1 MSDRKPALPAN
12 REFVFRT
19 IRLLMLAD
27 IVMGGVLIV
36 LGWFVLNFPALALAG
51 AFLAGMGI
59 ALTILF
65 SVLAR
70 RAAEAARKGPHEL
83 RR

>member
-1 MSDRKPALPAN
+1 MSDPRPAPPAS

-27 IVMGGVLIV
+27 IVAGGVLIV
-36 LGWFVLNFPALALAG
+36 LGWFVLDMQVLAIAG
-51 AFLAGMGI
+51 AFLACMGI
-59 ALTILF
+59 GLTILF
-65 SVLAR
+65 SLLAR
-70 RAAEAARKGPHEL
+70 RAAEENRKSPHQL